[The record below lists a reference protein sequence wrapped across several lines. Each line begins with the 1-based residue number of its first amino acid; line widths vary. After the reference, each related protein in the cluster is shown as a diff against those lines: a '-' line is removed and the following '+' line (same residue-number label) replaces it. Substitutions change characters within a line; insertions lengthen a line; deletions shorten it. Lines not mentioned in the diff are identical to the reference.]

1 MIGLAFDS
9 SSQNA
14 NRQGQKFAK
23 CELSLRTDD
32 DSAYV
37 RRRTAFENTEGLGA
51 VVAQRGWE
59 QPGKGGQKPSF
70 DFVKMSFF
78 LGDILD

>member
-1 MIGLAFDS
+1 MRTGKAE

-14 NRQGQKFAK
+14 NFRFGPPTNRPTCA
-23 CELSLRTDD
+23 
-32 DSAYV
+32 AV
-37 RRRTAFENTEGLGA
+37 RRLKKLGRAPGGWGA
-51 VVAQRGWE
+51 VVAQWGWE